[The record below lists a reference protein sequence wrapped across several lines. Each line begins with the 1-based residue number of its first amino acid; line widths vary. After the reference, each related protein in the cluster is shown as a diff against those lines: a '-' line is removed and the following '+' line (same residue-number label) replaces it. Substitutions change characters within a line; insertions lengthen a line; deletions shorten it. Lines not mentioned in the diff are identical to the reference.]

1 MTMPIFFSDLATIQK
16 QFHPL
21 IRTICGYGK
30 VIDNATQNGIK
41 EILEIGPSTFALSF
55 ADINGYHTNCSITD
69 NHFPV
74 YWQQQLLGK
83 VQWDLFAQYN
93 QLNALATIAA
103 TKQIGIEEQISI
115 NLLHRFHNVKRR
127 LQCKG
132 EVAGITLYDDFA
144 HHLAAISQTIK
155 TLKSKQERLWSV
167 ISNYRTLIQYYE
179 IGSDGTHIGFNI
191 TRCGFNFY

>member
-1 MTMPIFFSDLATIQK
+1 
-16 QFHPL
+16 
-21 IRTICGYGK
+21 
-30 VIDNATQNGIK
+30 
-41 EILEIGPSTFALSF
+41 
-55 ADINGYHTNCSITD
+55 
-69 NHFPV
+69 
-74 YWQQQLLGK
+74 LGK

-155 TLKSKQERLWSV
+155 TLKS
-167 ISNYRTLIQYYE
+167 NYRLIINLTVKKQTVAKGFYE
-179 IGSDGTHIGFNI
+179 
-191 TRCGFNFY
+191 